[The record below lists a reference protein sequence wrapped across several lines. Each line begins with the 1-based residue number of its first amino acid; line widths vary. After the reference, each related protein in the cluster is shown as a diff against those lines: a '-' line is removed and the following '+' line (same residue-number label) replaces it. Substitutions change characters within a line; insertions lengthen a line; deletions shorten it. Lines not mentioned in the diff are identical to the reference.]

1 MSADFIKA
9 GRPWT
14 LDNRKIRWRQDAN
27 NNGKPTHGRNA
38 LVRKHSKLFGA
49 NPVHAHDQE
58 SPGRNPGVEE
68 DNLDVSRVMASP
80 QSTSWPLFPWVGS
93 ETTSME
99 ALSAKLYSA
108 FPSLDGCAGGAAATP
123 RQCGMG
129 VLHPPRLMSREF
141 RGPGCL
147 HRHRCY
153 QHRGLADEGVR
164 NVPARQAPDKQ
175 YFALIGLDHFDVF
188 LTSMKEQKK
197 FRNWRTDLGNRAP
210 DGVTERR
217 GWWPSIALPRE
228 MRHSKGATCWL
239 KRMMWVKDGECAQT
253 FRTRG
258 AFQNLAKYNLE
269 NFNGEIKVT
278 LSNRDVNCRRKQN
291 KSPERSRKEKKG
303 KKKEREKYLE
313 REARTID
320 IGFNNPSSISDNTM
334 HIYCASLIMQDLRQ
348 EWRRHI
354 PWIASAGGILVAL
367 QSIAEKA
374 LPAVGGKKEES
385 VIHFSEAFGL
395 GAIFVRVQSQTVPTL
410 KQMRQAGTFE
420 TRAAH
425 NKSHHRCGCRPGS
438 SGLPSAREAA
448 RRGAQRDRS
457 EGPENRGP
465 DPRRPRRLNCKNM
478 VTIPGLKR
486 NYTNEMENANKFSVP
501 RQRIHILLTG
511 RLQCEVA
518 REVYALILTS
528 TTVNFTSSR
537 ILGVRH
543 ESHMIGQ
550 CVEIYRYQDLTLI
563 YLTLRNN
570 IQIDNRGNAILHRM
584 LIQACKR
591 VDEPRVV
598 LRRTITLRN
607 QRSSRNQQATIWTP
621 AFQKVKQVNISLLL
635 ALNCQNNIWEYLPL
649 RTNITRN
656 MKKN

>member
-1 MSADFIKA
+1 MNKLDPDHSNNQNSGHPPELDVKEYTVRFCGSA
-9 GRPWT
+9 
-14 LDNRKIRWRQDAN
+14 
-27 NNGKPTHGRNA
+27 
-38 LVRKHSKLFGA
+38 
-49 NPVHAHDQE
+49 
-58 SPGRNPGVEE
+58 PGV
-68 DNLDVSRVMASP
+68 
-80 QSTSWPLFPWVGS
+80 
-93 ETTSME
+93 
-99 ALSAKLYSA
+99 
-108 FPSLDGCAGGAAATP
+108 AAAVATP

-147 HRHRCY
+147 HRHRCC
-153 QHRGLADEGVR
+153 QHRGLADGGVR
-164 NVPARQAPDKQ
+164 NVPTRQVPDKQ

-188 LTSMKEQKK
+188 LTYVERQWEI
-197 FRNWRTDLGNRAP
+197 RNWRTDLENRAS
-210 DGVTERR
+210 DEVTERR
-217 GWWPSIALPRE
+217 GWWPSIPKE

-239 KRMMWVKDGECAQT
+239 KRVMWVKDGECAQT
-253 FRTRG
+253 FCIRG

-278 LSNRDVNCRRKQN
+278 LSNRDVNCRRKQS
-291 KSPERSRKEKKG
+291 KSLEIEERGESQCV
-303 KKKEREKYLE
+303 
-313 REARTID
+313 
-320 IGFNNPSSISDNTM
+320 SDNM
-334 HIYCASLIMQDLRQ
+334 KHIIYCSSLITQDLRQ

-385 VIHFSEAFGL
+385 VIHFFSKIEVHF
-395 GAIFVRVQSQTVPTL
+395 RVQPQTVPTL

-465 DPRRPRRLNCKNM
+465 DPRRPRRRCGERGRGGDGEGDGDGDGDDDGGDSGGEKLAGELEKDRLNCKNM
-478 VTIPGLKR
+478 MTIPGLKR
-486 NYTNEMENANKFSVP
+486 NYRSGMENANKFSVP
-501 RQRIHILLTG
+501 RQRIHILLREKPRKCSVEIGIKRGNTG
-511 RLQCEVA
+511 RLQCDVA
-518 REVYALILTS
+518 REVYTGTNIDDRQ
-528 TTVNFTSSR
+528 FYSR
-537 ILGVRH
+537 MLGVRH

-550 CVEIYRYQDLTLI
+550 GIEIHRYQDLALI
-563 YLTLRNN
+563 CLTLHNTKL
-570 IQIDNRGNAILHRM
+570 QIDNRGNAILHRT

-598 LRRTITLRN
+598 LRRTTTLRLKLKILME
-607 QRSSRNQQATIWTP
+607 SASDLKSLKDASIWTP
-621 AFQKVKQVNISLLL
+621 AFQKVKQVNTSLLL
-635 ALNCQNNIWEYLPL
+635 ALNCQNNNIWKYLPL
-649 RTNITRN
+649 RINIARN
-656 MKKN
+656 MTKN